1 MISWMSVSQ
10 AKVEFARI
18 TDAGHQLLL
27 LALGLVASVGEDL
40 VLGPD
45 LTVVLNVGGHHCVRY
60 RSSGHRYTR
69 KSGGGRDRSWA
80 ASCTSPPASL
90 LTTCSS

>member
-1 MISWMSVSQ
+1 MGQ
-10 AKVEFARI
+10 AEVQFASI

-45 LTVVLNVGGHHCVRY
+45 LTVVLNVGGNNCVRY
-60 RSSGHRYTR
+60 RSSGHRYWLVTQR
-69 KSGGGRDRSWA
+69 THGN
-80 ASCTSPPASL
+80 
-90 LTTCSS
+90 LTIIENVNHSFS